1 METSMDQAA
10 INIWAVLAAVVAKQ
24 VIGFLW
30 YSPFLFGH
38 KFAEASGQT
47 EAEIQPRMIKAIRG
61 DVAGAAVTALVLAY
75 VISSAGVIGP
85 FFGALVGLM
94 CWAGFT
100 VPAAAAPVLFERRP
114 VKLLA
119 LQSGYMAL
127 ALAAMGAILGGW
139 Q

>member
-1 METSMDQAA
+1 MDQAS

-24 VIGFLW
+24 AIGFLW
-30 YSPFLFGH
+30 YSPFLFGRQ
-38 KFAEASGQT
+38 FAEASGQT
-47 EAEIQPRMIKAIRG
+47 EAEMQPRMMKAIRG
-61 DVAGAAVTALVLAY
+61 DIVGAVVTAFVLAH
-75 VISSAGVIGP
+75 VISYAGVIGP

-94 CWAGFT
+94 CWVGFT
-100 VPAAAAPVLFERRP
+100 VPAAAAPVLFETRP

-119 LQSGYMAL
+119 LQGGYMAL

>member
-1 METSMDQAA
+1 MDQAA
-10 INIWAVLAAVVAKQ
+10 INIWAVLAAVAARQ
-24 VIGFLW
+24 ALGFAW
-30 YSPFLFGH
+30 YSPVLFGRQ
-38 KFAEASGQT
+38 FAEASGQT
-47 EAEIQPRMIKAIRG
+47 EAELQPRMMKAIRL
-61 DVAGAAVTALVLAY
+61 DVLGSAITALVLAHI
-75 VISSAGVIGP
+75 ISYAGVIGP

-100 VPAAAAPVLFERRP
+100 VPAAAAPVLFEQRP

-119 LQSGYMAL
+119 LQAGYMAL

>member
-1 METSMDQAA
+1 MDQAA
-10 INIWAVLAAVVAKQ
+10 INLWAVLAAVVAKQ
-24 VIGFLW
+24 ALGFAW
-30 YSPFLFGH
+30 YSPFLFGRQ
-38 KFAEASGQT
+38 FAEASGQT
-47 EAEIQPRMIKAIRG
+47 EAEIQPRLLKGIRA
-61 DVAGAAVTALVLAY
+61 DVLGAVVTALVLAHI
-75 VISSAGVIGP
+75 ISYAGVIGP

-100 VPAAAAPVLFERRP
+100 VPAAAAPALFEQRP

-119 LQSGYMAL
+119 LQSGHMAL

>member
-1 METSMDQAA
+1 MDQAA
-10 INIWAVLAAVVAKQ
+10 INLWAVLAAVVAKQ
-24 VIGFLW
+24 AIGFAW
-30 YSPFLFGH
+30 YSPFLFGRQ
-38 KFAEASGQT
+38 FAAASGLT
-47 EAEIQPRMIKAIRG
+47 EAEIQPRMMKAIRA
-61 DVAGAAVTALVLAY
+61 DVLGGAVTALVLAH
-75 VISSAGVIGP
+75 VISYAGVNDP

-100 VPAAAAPVLFERRP
+100 VPAAAAPTLFEGRP

-119 LQSGYMAL
+119 LQGGYMAL